1 VRVRPSRSLNRLD
14 LQSRGDI
21 VGRRVTA
28 LLANL
33 PRHIAERELRTAVT
47 GLNWKADCS
56 SVTTYDGV
64 AGPGNVLLI
73 EVESAN
79 VTEIATAFGA
89 VGVAAEAVA
98 NQAMKQTR
106 RYLAAGVP
114 VGDHLADQLLTV
126 LALGGG
132 GMFTTLALSRHTLTN
147 IEIIRHFLDVPIV
160 VSEEARDVVRVEVAS
175 R

>member
-1 VRVRPSRSLNRLD
+1 
-14 LQSRGDI
+14 
-21 VGRRVTA
+21 
-28 LLANL
+28 
-33 PRHIAERELRTAVT
+33 
-47 GLNWKADCS
+47 
-56 SVTTYDGV
+56 V

-126 LALGGG
+126 LAVGEGGV
-132 GMFTTLALSRHTLTN
+132 FTTLALSRHTLTN
-147 IEIIRHFLDVPIV
+147 IGIIRLFVDAQIAVA
-160 VSEEARDVVRVEVAS
+160 EEARDVVRVEVGS
-175 R
+175 K